1 MIIGIP
7 KEIKPHEYRV
17 GMTPS
22 SVKELIT
29 HGHTVYIE
37 TQAGAGIGFQD
48 QDYIQAGGQI
58 LSTPADIF
66 AESEMIVKVKE
77 PQASER
83 LLLRENQILFT
94 YLHLAPDPLQTKELI
109 TSKAICIAYETVT
122 DDAGR
127 LPLLAPMSEVA
138 GRMSLQAG
146 AFALE
151 KSRGGRGV
159 LLGGVAGVEAANV
172 VIIGGGVVGANAA
185 QMAIG
190 LNANVT
196 IIDRDIHVLR
206 HLDAQFSGRVNTV
219 YSTHDAIEKHVLD
232 ADLVIGGVLIAGAAA
247 PKLVTKA
254 MVKAMKTGA
263 AIVDVAIDQGG
274 CVETSHATTHD
285 KPTYIVDDVVHYC
298 VANMPGAVARTSTVA
313 LNNATLPYIIAIAN
327 KGHKQA
333 LLDDKHLCNGLN
345 VYRGHITCQ
354 SVAQSLNLPYIT
366 PAQLLT

>member
-1 MIIGIP
+1 
-7 KEIKPHEYRV
+7 
-17 GMTPS
+17 
-22 SVKELIT
+22 
-29 HGHTVYIE
+29 
-37 TQAGAGIGFQD
+37 
-48 QDYIQAGGQI
+48 
-58 LSTPADIF
+58 
-66 AESEMIVKVKE
+66 MIVKVKE

-109 TSKAICIAYETVT
+109 TSKEPSV
-122 DDAGR
+122 
-127 LPLLAPMSEVA
+127 LLMRRSLIMLGDSHYLRPMSEVA
-138 GRMSLQAG
+138 GRMSIQAG

-196 IIDRDIHVLR
+196 IIDHDINVLR

-219 YSTHDAIEKHVLD
+219 YSTHDAIEKHVFD
-232 ADLVIGGVLIAGAAA
+232 ADLVIGGVLAGAAA

-354 SVAQSLNLPYIT
+354 SVAQSLSLPYIT
-366 PAQLLT
+366 PAQSDIISTICR